1 MTETDR
7 SAGWGGPP
15 GPDDGRLDAP
25 AFHRNGPAIAAVLQ
39 RVIGHRSGSVL
50 EIGSGSGQHA
60 VAFAKALPRLTWWP
74 SDPVPAHRRS
84 IAAWRRHATIDT
96 VMAPVA
102 LDAAATDWGLGRPGM
117 PPSDNL
123 AAIVCI
129 NVLHIA
135 PWAVTEGLI
144 GGARRHLAPDGRLII
159 YGPFARDGAH
169 TASSNADFDR
179 ALRRQNPDWGVRDTA
194 AIDEVARRHGLR
206 LDEIIEMPA
215 NNVVLVLDVC
225 QQRHA

>member
-1 MTETDR
+1 MAETAQGCGRGDP
-7 SAGWGGPP
+7 SGF
-15 GPDDGRLDAP
+15 DNDRLDAP

-39 RVIGHRSGSVL
+39 RVLGPRSGSVL

-60 VAFAKALPRLTWWP
+60 VAFAGALPHLTWWP
-74 SDPVPAHRRS
+74 TDPVPAHRRS
-84 IAAWRRHATIDT
+84 IEAWRRHTNAEA

-102 LDAAATDWGLGRPGM
+102 LDAAAADWGLGRPGM
-117 PPSDNL
+117 PPADDL
-123 AAIVCI
+123 AAIVCV

-169 TASSNADFDR
+169 TAPSNADFDR

-194 AIDEVARRHGLR
+194 DIDRVARSRGLR
-206 LDEIIEMPA
+206 LDEIVEMPA
-215 NNVVLVLDVC
+215 NNVMLLLK
-225 QQRHA
+225 AM